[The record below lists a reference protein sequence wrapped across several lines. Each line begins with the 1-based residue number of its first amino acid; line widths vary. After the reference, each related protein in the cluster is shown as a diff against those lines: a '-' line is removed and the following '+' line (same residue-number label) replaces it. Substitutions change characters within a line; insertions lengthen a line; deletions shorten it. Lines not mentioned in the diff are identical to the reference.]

1 MYVIEKTE
9 YGYHLTFG
17 GNIIQE
23 EMKQWVEESQQ
34 VLATQKGS
42 FSVFV
47 DMRTLE
53 PISADAQVQMQ
64 KGQRLYKQKGMV
76 RSVVIHDNLTVT
88 RQFQRIA
95 RHTGIQTWERY
106 IDASAV
112 PDWEKVGM
120 DWILEGKE
128 PETE

>member
-1 MYVIEKTE
+1 MYVIKKTE
-9 YGYHLTFG
+9 YGYHLTFS
-17 GNIIQE
+17 GNIMQD

-34 VLATQKGS
+34 ALATQKGS

-53 PISADAQVQMQ
+53 PISVDAQVQMQ

-76 RSVVIHDNLTVT
+76 RSVVIHDDSTLT

-95 RHTGIQTWERY
+95 RHTGILPRERY
-106 IDASAV
+106 IDASAE

-128 PETE
+128 PKG

>member
-1 MYVIEKTE
+1 MYTIEKTE

-17 GNIIQE
+17 GYIMQD
-23 EMKQWVEESQQ
+23 EMREWVEESQQ

-47 DMRTLE
+47 DLRTLE
-53 PISADAQVQMQ
+53 PISVDAQVQMQ

-76 RSVVIHDNLTVT
+76 RSVVILDNLTLT

-95 RHTGIQTWERY
+95 RHTGIQARERY
-106 IDASAV
+106 IDASAE

-128 PETE
+128 PKG